1 VKPAAFA
8 YHTAETIEKAVAALA
23 ALGGDARVLAGGQSL
38 VPMLNLR
45 LARPSALVDIGGVAA
60 LSGISANGA
69 LRLGAT
75 TRQAD
80 ALRSAQVAERAPLL
94 TDALR
99 HVGHPATRSRGTVG
113 GSIAHADPAAELP
126 AVLLALDGQAIAV
139 SAEGERAI
147 PAASLFLGPFETAL
161 AEGELLT
168 ALRLCDPPASARHG
182 FAEIARRRGDF
193 ALAGAAVV
201 VAPGYARV
209 ALFAV
214 APCAFRAPEAEHAL
228 EQGAGAEE
236 AAALAAAASDPSG
249 DPHATAAYRRQAA
262 RVATL
267 RALLAAGVPRG

>member
-8 YHTAETIEKAVAALA
+8 YRTVETVEEAVAVLA
-23 ALGGDARVLAGGQSL
+23 ELGEDAKVLAGGQSL
-38 VPMLNLR
+38 VPLLNLR
-45 LARPSALVDIGGVAA
+45 LARPSALVDVGRVAA
-60 LSGISANGA
+60 LSGISANGV
-69 LRLGAT
+69 LRFGAT

-80 ALRSAQVAERAPLL
+80 ALRSPLVATRAPLL
-94 TDALR
+94 AEALR

-126 AVLLALDGQAIAV
+126 AVLLALDGEAIVA
-139 SAEGERAI
+139 SGKAERPI
-147 PAASLFLGPFETAL
+147 PAAALFLGPFTTAL
-161 AEGELLT
+161 GEGELLT
-168 ALRLCDPPASARHG
+168 ELRLGDPPAGARHG

-201 VAPGYARV
+201 VAPGHARV

-214 APCAFRAPEAEHAL
+214 GPSAFRAAEAERAL
-228 EQGAGAEE
+228 LEGAGAAET
-236 AAALAAAASDPSG
+236 AALAAAAAEPSD
-249 DPHATAAYRRQAA
+249 DAHATAAYRREAA

>member
-1 VKPAAFA
+1 VKPAPFA
-8 YHTAETIEKAVAALA
+8 YRSAETVEEAVGMLA
-23 ALGGDARVLAGGQSL
+23 ELGEDARVLAGGQSL

-45 LARPSALVDIGGVAA
+45 LARPSALVDVGRVAE

-69 LRLGAT
+69 LRIGAT

-80 ALRSAQVAERAPLL
+80 ALRSAAAGERAPLL
-94 TDALR
+94 TAALR

-126 AVLLALDGQAIAV
+126 AVLLALDGEVIVV
-139 SAEGERAI
+139 SGGRERVI
-147 PAASLFLGPFETAL
+147 PAASLFAGPFETAL
-161 AEGELLT
+161 EAGELLT
-168 ALRLCDPPASARHG
+168 AVRLAGMPEGAG
-182 FAEIARRRGDF
+182 FGFSEIARRRGDF

-214 APCAFRAPEAEHAL
+214 AQCAFRASDAERAL

-236 AAALAAAASDPSG
+236 AAALAAEASDPSD
-249 DPHATAAYRRQAA
+249 DPHAPATYRREAA

-267 RALLAAGVPRG
+267 RALIEAGVARG

>member
-1 VKPAAFA
+1 ML
-8 YHTAETIEKAVAALA
+8 AEW
-23 ALGGDARVLAGGQSL
+23 GGDASVLAGGQSL

-45 LARPSALVDIGGVAA
+45 LARPSALVDVGRVAS

-80 ALRSAQVAERAPLL
+80 ALHSSEVAERAPLL
-94 TDALR
+94 AEALQ

-126 AVLLALDGQAIAV
+126 AVLLALDGEAIVA
-139 SAEGERAI
+139 SAGGERAI
-147 PAASLFLGPFETAL
+147 PASALFLGPFSTAL

-168 ALRLCDPPASARHG
+168 ALLLPDGPAGIRFG

-193 ALAGAAVV
+193 ALAGAAVAI
-201 VAPGYARV
+201 APGHARV

-214 APCAFRAPEAEHAL
+214 APCAFRAAAAERAL
-228 EQGAGAEE
+228 AQGAGAEE
-236 AAALAAAASDPSG
+236 AAGLAAAAAEPSG
-249 DPHATAAYRRQAA
+249 DPHATAGYRREAA

-267 RALLAAGVPRG
+267 RALLAAGVARG

>member
-1 VKPAAFA
+1 MKPAPFA
-8 YHTAETIEKAVAALA
+8 YRSAETVEEAVALLA
-23 ALGGDARVLAGGQSL
+23 ELGEDARVLAGGQSL

-45 LARPSALVDIGGVAA
+45 LARPSALVDVGRVAA
-60 LSGISANGA
+60 LAGMSANGA

-80 ALRSAQVAERAPLL
+80 ALRSALVAERAPLL
-94 TDALR
+94 VEALR

-126 AVLLALDGQAIAV
+126 AVLLALDGEAVVV
-139 SAEGERAI
+139 SAAGERIVA
-147 PAASLFLGPFETAL
+147 AASLFAGPFSTTL

-168 ALRLCDPPASARHG
+168 ALRLGAPPDGARHG

-193 ALAGAAVV
+193 ALAGAAAV

-214 APCAFRAPEAEHAL
+214 APCAFRASEAERAL

-236 AAALAAAASDPSG
+236 AARLAAAASDPSG
-249 DPHATAAYRRQAA
+249 DPHATAAYRREAA

-267 RALLAAGVPRG
+267 RALLGAGVARG